1 MGSAGTYHDVYES
14 CVRVWPRSRR
24 MCAQSGSTLRMMG
37 KWAALFAIITIFS
50 WQTVILASADPIS
63 NGRAAF
69 AACSACHSTTGVED
83 SGPHLNGLLGRKAGS
98 VSHFD
103 YSPAMKTASI
113 VWDSQTLDQFLAN
126 PQQQVPGNRMPFT
139 GVADGAKRADI
150 IAYLATLK

>member
-1 MGSAGTYHDVYES
+1 
-14 CVRVWPRSRR
+14 
-24 MCAQSGSTLRMMG
+24 MME
-37 KWAALFAIITIFS
+37 KWAALFAIITIFF

-103 YSPAMKTASI
+103 YSSDRLHCVWMALPQAKPCGQTSSRAGSPATGSRN
-113 VWDSQTLDQFLAN
+113 F
-126 PQQQVPGNRMPFT
+126 QVF
-139 GVADGAKRADI
+139 VD
-150 IAYLATLK
+150 